1 MYEKAEVIRVTQGM
15 EAAMEYIETID
26 DVNVLDRFGLD
37 EMSDVLYVYE
47 LLGQIQAGQLQD
59 FFFELGNTTQSLLN
73 KNLEAMRSQFYIT
86 LGED

>member
-37 EMSDVLYVYE
+37 KMSDVLYVYE